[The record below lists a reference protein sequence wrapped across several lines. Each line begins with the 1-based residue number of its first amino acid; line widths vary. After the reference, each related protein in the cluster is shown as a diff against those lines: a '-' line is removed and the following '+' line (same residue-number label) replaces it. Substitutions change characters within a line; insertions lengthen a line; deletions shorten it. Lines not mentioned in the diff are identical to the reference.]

1 MSAKKFLFKSDRKL
15 NEQEI
20 RSAMKHALCLLS
32 DLERLTK
39 KSIDHANTLIGKK
52 YKKAA

>member
-1 MSAKKFLFKSDRKL
+1 MTAKKLLIENDRKL

-20 RSAMKHALCLLS
+20 RSLMKHALDLLS

-39 KSIDHANTLIGKK
+39 KSIDHANTLISKK